1 MRERLKA
8 SCQPWIV
15 LLSPNVTGVVSEV
28 RERLEFSGCL
38 ESIGCLVLL

>member
-1 MRERLKA
+1 MRGRLKA